1 MKNLGHYIDDSQIKY
16 SLDFISNDK
25 IVVPKSFDDQQ
36 IVQEDFYHISNHE
49 TIGDVFQINSV
60 EYHLDS
66 YASHPI
72 YDMYQD
78 DLEQQFFELTRVE
91 ISNSK

>member
-1 MKNLGHYIDDSQIKY
+1 MSRIKY
-16 SLDFISNDK
+16 ALDFILDDK
-25 IVVPKSFDDQQ
+25 IVLPNSFDDQQ

-49 TIGDVFQINSV
+49 TIGDVFQINFV

-72 YDMYQD
+72 YDMYTN
-78 DLEQQFFELTRVE
+78 DLEKHFYELTPME
-91 ISNSK
+91 I